1 MRNKHKNNKLSYYGK
16 ILLAISFTLF
26 IYGIVLDLKNR
37 IQLFDPKDDVV
48 TVNGNYNG
56 EYTSIDTTVIHSN
69 PDIENESKTD
79 DNNVN
84 NDVNNKQINN
94 NYQGTID
101 AANEKM
107 RNSIQKKYSITVKY
121 GEETNGYIVGG
132 LPTAQIKD
140 SAVANVALNNL
151 NKVLSQYPKNIFKEI
166 NNGGIPLTIYLIDS
180 FSDESVTGAT
190 DSNYSYA
197 NISIAVAY
205 PFEESFYHESYHY
218 LERYILKKGLSY
230 SSETWNSYNPYGFSY
245 GVTVNDYSYKSTFS
259 ENSYFVNNYAQTS
272 PEEDRAST
280 FEYMMASSKA
290 SCLNNGKPVWKKADL
305 MSITLDAAFD
315 SVSPNVVEY
324 WERFL

>member
-1 MRNKHKNNKLSYYGK
+1 MHNKQKNNKLSYYGK

-26 IYGIVLDLKNR
+26 IYGFVLDLKNKV
-37 IQLFDPKDDVV
+37 QLFDPEENV
-48 TVNGNYNG
+48 TIISGNDNG
-56 EYTSIDTTVIHSN
+56 EYTSIDSTIVNETPIL
-69 PDIENESKTD
+69 EN
-79 DNNVN
+79 DNKNNDGEIN
-84 NDVNNKQINN
+84 NDVNNKQVNN
-94 NYQGTID
+94 NYQSTID

-107 RNSIQKKYSITVKY
+107 RNSIQKKYSISIKF
-121 GEETNGYIVGG
+121 GIVGG
-132 LPTAQIKD
+132 LSTIQIND
-140 SAVANVALNNL
+140 SAVVNVALNNL

-166 NNGGIPLTIYLIDS
+166 NNGGIPLTIYLIDT

-230 SSETWNSYNPYGFSY
+230 NNATWSSYNPDDFSY
-245 GVTVNDYSYKSTFS
+245 GITINDYSYKNTFS
-259 ENSYFVNNYAQTS
+259 EDSYFVNNYAQTS

-290 SCLNNGKPVWKKADL
+290 SCLNRGKPVWKKADL